1 MLETISDYATTI
13 ILLIISITFVEL
25 LLPDNKNKKYVMF
38 TCSLI
43 IMLSVINPILS
54 IFNNEID
61 VSSAMN
67 EIKNEMNEIEYNLS
81 TNYNLNDNIYS
92 AYIENLENNM
102 KKRLEDIGYKV
113 LETKINIDQIT
124 YEPKSIEMKV
134 KYEDGYVQPI
144 VIEVFENSSSD
155 TIYEADI
162 KKIKEILY
170 ADYGVDKNNIKING
184 E

>member
-54 IFNNEID
+54 IFNNEFD

-67 EIKNEMNEIEYNLS
+67 EIKNEMNEIEYNSS

-92 AYIENLENNM
+92 KYIENLENNM

>member
-1 MLETISDYATTI
+1 MIDNISNYVTKI
-13 ILLIISITFVEL
+13 ILLIISITFIEL

-43 IMLSVINPILS
+43 IMLSVINPILG
-54 IFNNEID
+54 IFNNEFDI
-61 VSSAMN
+61 SSAMN
-67 EIKNEMNEIEYNLS
+67 QIKDEMKEIEYSSS

-92 AYIENLENNM
+92 TYIKNLEYNM
-102 KKRLEDIGYKV
+102 KRRLEDIGYEI
-113 LETKINIDQIT
+113 LETTIKIDEVT

-134 KYEDGYVQPI
+134 KYEDGYIQPI
-144 VIEVFENSSSD
+144 VIDVFENSASD